1 MELEKYLSEE
11 DNNALKGVKNTI
23 EIDEKQL
30 FDKKNMAIVSIFL
43 GVLGVDRFVL
53 GDKIR
58 GILKGLVFL
67 GLLISLIVMVNVI
80 GGKTMEFIFQ
90 NGTTGESYTFVW
102 ADNVAVV
109 GQNMANVVYCLAAV
123 LGVYIVFAIVDG
135 VLCYRKN
142 MKNNYNQIKKAL
154 NEQ

>member
-11 DNNALKGVKNTI
+11 DNNALKGVKNTV

-30 FDKKNMAIVSIFL
+30 FDKKNMAIVSVFL
-43 GVLGVDRFVL
+43 GVFGLDRYVL

-90 NGTTGESYTFVW
+90 NGAIGESYTIVW
-102 ADNVAVV
+102 ADNVSVV
-109 GQNMANVVYCLAAV
+109 GHNMANVVYGLAAA
-123 LGVYIVFAIVDG
+123 LGAYIVFAIVDG

-142 MKNNYNQIKKAL
+142 MKNNYIQIQKAL
-154 NEQ
+154 NEK

>member
-11 DNNALKGVKNTI
+11 DNNALKGVKNAV

-30 FDKKNMAIVSIFL
+30 FDKKNMAIVSVFL
-43 GVLGVDRFVL
+43 GVFGLDRFVL

-80 GGKTMEFIFQ
+80 GGKTMDFIFQ
-90 NGTTGESYTFVW
+90 
-102 ADNVAVV
+102 
-109 GQNMANVVYCLAAV
+109 M
-123 LGVYIVFAIVDG
+123 
-135 VLCYRKN
+135 
-142 MKNNYNQIKKAL
+142 
-154 NEQ
+154 EQ